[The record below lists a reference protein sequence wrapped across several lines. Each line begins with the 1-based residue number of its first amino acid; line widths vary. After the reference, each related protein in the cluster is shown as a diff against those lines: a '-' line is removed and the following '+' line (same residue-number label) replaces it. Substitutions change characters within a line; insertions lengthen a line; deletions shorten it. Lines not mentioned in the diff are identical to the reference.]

1 MTLRGVLVV
10 GGCLAA
16 APAMAGSQ
24 PVRAREG
31 MVVSQEARAARIGA
45 DVLRDGGGAVDAAVA
60 TAFALAVTH
69 PAAGNIGGGG
79 FLLYRPADGP
89 PVSYDFRE
97 TAPSRATA
105 TMFLKNGKYD
115 EERHHESHLAVG
127 VPGTVA
133 GLHLAWRE
141 HGRLPWRRLLD
152 PAIALARDGFVVTDG
167 LARSLKD
174 VLPKMKKYPA
184 SLAQFSRG
192 GSPYEMGDV
201 LKQPD
206 LALTLERIAARGP
219 AGFYEGETAE
229 LIEKEMAAHGGLI
242 TRADLRAYEPRR
254 RDPLRGAYRGYEVLS
269 MAPVS
274 SGGTALIEMLNVL
287 EGYDLA
293 RTGYGSAA
301 TVHLMAE
308 AMRRAFAD
316 RARYLGDPETNP
328 QMPIQ
333 RLISKEY
340 ATALRRTIRE
350 DRASVSSPESFEW
363 PAESAETTHLS
374 VVDQGRNAVALT
386 YTLEDSYGSKIV
398 VPGAGFLLN
407 NEMGDFNAGPGLT
420 DKEGLIGTEPNLAA
434 PGKRMLSSM
443 TPTIVARDGT
453 LFMVVGTPGGR
464 TIINTVL
471 QALLNVI
478 DFGMNVQ
485 EAVDAPR
492 VHHQWLPD
500 RIQHERLGLSPDT
513 LALLRARGHTLFE
526 SPFNQGAAQAIV
538 FNAKEG
544 VLEGGYDRR
553 SSDSAAIGQP
563 TAALE
568 AARPAVE
575 GLIQASGAEVAVA
588 ARTLDGGETLLIRPD
603 ETFHAAS
610 TMKVPVM
617 IELFAQA
624 GQGRLRLDDPLP
636 VRNQFASIMDGS
648 PYALDPAE
656 DSDQEVYR
664 AVGSSLT
671 LRQLCEAMITV
682 SSNLAA
688 NLLIEKLGVEN
699 IRTRV
704 RELGAQ
710 GMNVVRGVEDAKAFQ
725 AGLVNTTTARGLMV
739 LLEAIANGTAAPPP
753 ASDEMLE
760 ILKRQRFN
768 AGIPAGL
775 PPGTPVAHKTGTIT
789 KIHHDAGI
797 VYAARPYVLVVLVRG
812 IQEEK
817 ESAALIA
824 AITRTVND
832 AIER

>member
-1 MTLRGVLVV
+1 
-10 GGCLAA
+10 
-16 APAMAGSQ
+16 
-24 PVRAREG
+24 
-31 MVVSQEARAARIGA
+31 
-45 DVLRDGGGAVDAAVA
+45 
-60 TAFALAVTH
+60 
-69 PAAGNIGGGG
+69 
-79 FLLYRPADGP
+79 
-89 PVSYDFRE
+89 
-97 TAPSRATA
+97 
-105 TMFLKNGKYD
+105 
-115 EERHHESHLAVG
+115 
-127 VPGTVA
+127 
-133 GLHLAWRE
+133 
-141 HGRLPWRRLLD
+141 
-152 PAIALARDGFVVTDG
+152 
-167 LARSLKD
+167 
-174 VLPKMKKYPA
+174 
-184 SLAQFSRG
+184 
-192 GSPYEMGDV
+192 
-201 LKQPD
+201 
-206 LALTLERIAARGP
+206 
-219 AGFYEGETAE
+219 
-229 LIEKEMAAHGGLI
+229 
-242 TRADLRAYEPRR
+242 
-254 RDPLRGAYRGYEVLS
+254 
-269 MAPVS
+269 
-274 SGGTALIEMLNVL
+274 MLNVL

-316 RARYLGDPETNP
+316 RARYLGDPDANP
-328 QMPIQ
+328 RMPIE

-340 ATALRRTIRE
+340 AAALRRTIRE

>member
-1 MTLRGVLVV
+1 
-10 GGCLAA
+10 
-16 APAMAGSQ
+16 
-24 PVRAREG
+24 
-31 MVVSQEARAARIGA
+31 
-45 DVLRDGGGAVDAAVA
+45 
-60 TAFALAVTH
+60 
-69 PAAGNIGGGG
+69 
-79 FLLYRPADGP
+79 
-89 PVSYDFRE
+89 
-97 TAPSRATA
+97 
-105 TMFLKNGKYD
+105 
-115 EERHHESHLAVG
+115 
-127 VPGTVA
+127 
-133 GLHLAWRE
+133 
-141 HGRLPWRRLLD
+141 
-152 PAIALARDGFVVTDG
+152 
-167 LARSLKD
+167 
-174 VLPKMKKYPA
+174 
-184 SLAQFSRG
+184 
-192 GSPYEMGDV
+192 
-201 LKQPD
+201 
-206 LALTLERIAARGP
+206 
-219 AGFYEGETAE
+219 
-229 LIEKEMAAHGGLI
+229 
-242 TRADLRAYEPRR
+242 
-254 RDPLRGAYRGYEVLS
+254 
-269 MAPVS
+269 
-274 SGGTALIEMLNVL
+274 MLNVL

-316 RARYLGDPETNP
+316 RARYLGDPDANP
-328 QMPIQ
+328 HMPIE
-333 RLISKEY
+333 RLTSKEY
-340 ATALRRTIRE
+340 AAALRRTIRE

-374 VVDQGRNAVALT
+374 VVDKGRNAVALT